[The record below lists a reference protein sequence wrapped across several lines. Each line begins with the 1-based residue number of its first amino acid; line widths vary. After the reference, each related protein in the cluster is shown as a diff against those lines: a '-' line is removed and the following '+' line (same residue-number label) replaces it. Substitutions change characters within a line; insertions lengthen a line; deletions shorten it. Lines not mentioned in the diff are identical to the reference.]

1 MSCRQ
6 CSNREM
12 YTNEKLSLD
21 HCNNCTFNNGS
32 INKCITERELEVIV
46 FKVREIFVD
55 TFGNC
60 LNYEEFKIKN
70 LYSENIDNGTKHTF
84 EITSQMSE
92 ITVNLSKFQDGSTL
106 YGVALGI
113 T

>member
-6 CSNREM
+6 CSNFNL

-32 INKCITERELEVIV
+32 INKCITEKELDVIG
-46 FKVREIFVD
+46 FKIREIFVD
-55 TFGNC
+55 TFGDY
-60 LNYEEFKIKN
+60 LDDEVFEIKD
-70 LYSENIDNGTKHTF
+70 LYSENIDNGVKHTF
-84 EITSQMSE
+84 EVLNQTCD